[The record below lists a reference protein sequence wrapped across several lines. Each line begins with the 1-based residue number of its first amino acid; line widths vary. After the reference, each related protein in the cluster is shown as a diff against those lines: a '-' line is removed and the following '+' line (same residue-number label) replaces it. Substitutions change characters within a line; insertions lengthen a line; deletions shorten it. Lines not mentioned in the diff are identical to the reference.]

1 MANNPLNLLCLV
13 NDKPRSDAFE
23 VEIESTRSVSALKD
37 LIKTEKAKDLRDV
50 DAEKLTLWR
59 ASISS
64 ENPASTTMIDA
75 LDDKIELN
83 NPSTHLS
90 TFFPESPDD
99 NTYIIVQQPP
109 HVPEDISTLCSGHA
123 WSGSRPRPA
132 SKRDFDGDA
141 GELFA
146 FYLVHSRAY
155 DFCYQTTS
163 LAFMNSRKK
172 PNEAAVVHVYID
184 MSGLYISHDTQ
195 VEAAILDALSR
206 SWSYQVFHQE
216 LSWEDL
222 TVMLRELRPSPRH
235 YFLVDDFQSVFRSSI
250 FPRVA
255 KKFFRN
261 LSSMNAVSCVIVG
274 TFKRTDLL
282 LDDGPMESLFNKANF
297 ARMPPFDPR
306 EMSRLFDLYKEHC
319 YSDISRQ
326 IQVKIAHES
335 GGHPTSFMALPKLTL
350 WHHPDE
356 SSYASMLQK
365 NIRPLLE
372 ETQTKLKMN
381 LKSMN
386 TEQNARVRD
395 LTNNQM
401 NDWEFIPD
409 DFDRYLL
416 NVGILDS
423 HNDRTVRFTSVIILH
438 ICIDVLRPQPEN
450 RLSRE
455 EIGDPINLLK
465 LGLQCISPSTVAHPL
480 VQNKFGS
487 QETRAKGKDQIDLM
501 LTENNRNWFGC
512 ELKVNV
518 ISQSDFKDYLEQAS
532 KRADS
537 YGIPVYLVN
546 FYQEGRSTP
555 ARLFHIPA
563 NVAMVNVMRNK
574 GCTRFI
580 ITEPDGNQTTVNT
593 NASI

>member
-141 GELFA
+141 DDRDAKRSRSYIQTKGVVSWRSPSLMLPFPERSF
-146 FYLVHSRAY
+146 FREVHR
-155 DFCYQTTS
+155 
-163 LAFMNSRKK
+163 
-172 PNEAAVVHVYID
+172 
-184 MSGLYISHDTQ
+184 

-487 QETRAKGKDQIDLM
+487 QESSFHMALFSASYHDKVFVRSKG
-501 LTENNRNWFGC
+501 EG
-512 ELKVNV
+512 
-518 ISQSDFKDYLEQAS
+518 QSDFKDYLEQAS

-574 GCTRFI
+574 G
-580 ITEPDGNQTTVNT
+580 
-593 NASI
+593 